1 MAAQEIVMAIVAIR
15 ESIQLITDI
24 ANLWQASA
32 GVTDEQ
38 VAQAQ
43 ADAAAAHNELQNTP

>member
-24 ANLWQASA
+24 TTMLQASA

-43 ADAAAAHNELQNTP
+43 ADAAAAHNLLQETP